1 MNCDWLEEDQSL
13 FPDKQLTVESNKKKY
28 ECIIKHIDQCI
39 PNRVK
44 PSSIIE
50 RIIECDERVM
60 EKLEESLV
68 IKEIEEEEDYF
79 LPQLQE
85 AAPPVPLLPLYMQC
99 TDLQT

>member
-1 MNCDWLEEDQSL
+1 
-13 FPDKQLTVESNKKKY
+13 
-28 ECIIKHIDQCI
+28 
-39 PNRVK
+39 VK